1 LKISFH
7 GAAQNVTGSKHLIKT
22 AKGKQILLDCGL
34 FQGHGKETDG
44 LNRNWGFDP
53 QKVDYLILSHAHID
67 HCGLIPKLVKD
78 GFSGPIFCT
87 PGTFDLMKIL
97 LFDSAKI
104 QSYDIQYVNKKR
116 AKQHKELFEP
126 LYEEEDVEAALSRVV
141 EVEYQEEFRVNDD
154 INFTFFNAGHIVGSA
169 SVYLIITEDGKNTR
183 IGFTGDLG
191 RYNDEIH
198 PAPTSLPQVD
208 ILICESTYGDRLHA
222 PVKEVE
228 KQLHDII
235 EETCVKRK
243 GNLVIPAFSVGRTQE
258 LVYALNRLEINKE
271 LPLINYYVDSPLS
284 VEATKVVKKHYE
296 DYNDKF
302 QLFLKRDKDPF
313 DFDQLH
319 YVKEVEDSK
328 AIEAIK
334 EPVVIIS
341 SSGMADAGRVK
352 HHIAH
357 NIEDPRS
364 TILIVGYC
372 EPNSLGG
379 RLGRGDKSVF
389 IFGDEYQV
397 KARIEKINSMS
408 AHGDYNDMIRF
419 LLPQHTNEV
428 KKVFLVHGEVE
439 SQLIF
444 AKKLQNLGFEDI
456 NVPKLHEDF
465 NI

>member
-44 LNRNWGFDP
+44 LNRNWGFEP
-53 QKVDYLILSHAHID
+53 SEVDYLILSHAHID
-67 HCGLIPKLVKD
+67 HCGLIPKLIKD

>member
-1 LKISFH
+1 MKISFH

-22 AKGKQILLDCGL
+22 AKGKQFLLDCGL
-34 FQGHGKETDG
+34 FQGHGKETDE

-97 LFDSAKI
+97 LYDSAKI

-126 LYEEEDVEAALSRVV
+126 LYEEEDVDAALSKVV

-154 INFTFFNAGHIVGSA
+154 ISFTFFNAGHIVGSA
-169 SVYLIITEDGKNTR
+169 SVYLIITEDGKTTR

-208 ILICESTYGDRLHA
+208 ILVCESTYGDRLHA

-328 AIEAIK
+328 AIETIK

-397 KARIEKINSMS
+397 KAKVEKINSMS
-408 AHGDYNDMIRF
+408 AHADYNDMIRF
-419 LLPQHTNEV
+419 LLPQNTNEV

-439 SQLIF
+439 AQLSF
-444 AKKLQNLGFEDI
+444 KKHLNNIGFTNIVNPSIHQEFDI
-456 NVPKLHEDF
+456 
-465 NI
+465 

>member
-1 LKISFH
+1 MKISFH

-44 LNRNWGFDP
+44 LNRNWGFEP
-53 QKVDYLILSHAHID
+53 SEVDYLILSHAHID
-67 HCGLIPKLVKD
+67 HCGLIPKLIKD